1 MPTSSMKLACG
12 VEYIGTHYCGW
23 QSQKDYIAIQDY
35 IEKAITKVANEAI
48 RIHGSGRT
56 DSGVHA
62 YEQVFHFSSNAK
74 RESNQWIDGINSNLP
89 NDILIRWIKEVP
101 LEFDARRS
109 ALFRRYDYLIENNR
123 PSVFLKGRSLFVYK
137 QLDLI
142 AMKKAT
148 RHLIGRNDFSSFRA
162 SSCQSNNPIREIK
175 SISIIE
181 ADQLRI
187 QFIANAYLHHMI
199 RNIMGTL
206 IDIGHGKIQA
216 DMMKE
221 ILDAKDRKLASKKVS
236 AEGLYLFSI
245 KYPEKYQLPTLGI

>member
-1 MPTSSMKLACG
+1 MKLACG

>member
-162 SSCQSNNPIREIK
+162 SSCQSNNPIREMK

>member
-1 MPTSSMKLACG
+1 MKLACG

-162 SSCQSNNPIREIK
+162 SSCQSNNPIREMK